1 MQSLNLLPALQELP
15 AAGAAQNRD
24 TRGIIR
30 DLAATDK
37 GLYAAEFAV
46 GVSAGLWAIFDDINV
61 DDQILANL
69 NTAYQS
75 TYPNVAAD
83 HSLHERW
90 AEMVSRGPE
99 AEQGF
104 INGIQGKLAEIE
116 TKDLLEAN
124 GYTNVEIAA
133 NPTQPGWDISAL
145 DPDNAETL
153 IQVKSGL
160 ANYAVQTMD
169 AMDAAP
175 DLAFAVSDEVY
186 GQILE
191 TAPEYAEQILFSIGS
206 AQDLSA
212 DAASNLNILADNMGL
227 DLPDSIGEIIPY
239 AGAIIAGARLV
250 HSVLKTEREFKTAD
264 RTTKNKLQVVQ
275 SLTLMS
281 RMGINTV
288 LATVGGTAG
297 TAAGSILPGL
307 GNIIGGIGGAIGGAA
322 MGMYLNRHLQPH
334 MLSLAL
340 NITGLTRDDLFYYK
354 NQGLIDQTALSFR
367 ATARDLDKQP
377 PLPALLTG
385 TA

>member
-15 AAGAAQNRD
+15 AAGAAQSRD

-30 DLAATDK
+30 ELAATDK

-61 DDQILANL
+61 DDNLMAAYEAAYPGLAG
-69 NTAYQS
+69 
-75 TYPNVAAD
+75 D
-83 HSLHERW
+83 HSLHEHW
-90 AEMVSRGPE
+90 QDIAERG
-99 AEQGF
+99 QDSVTGF
-104 INGIQGKLAEIE
+104 INPLKGKIAEFQA
-116 TKDLLEAN
+116 KDVLESS
-124 GYTNVEIAA
+124 GYTNVEIAPD
-133 NPTQPGWDISAL
+133 PTQPVWDISATA
-145 DPDNAETL
+145 PDGGDVL
-153 IQVKSGL
+153 IQVKAGS
-160 ANYAVQTMD
+160 AHYASQVIAD
-169 AMDAAP
+169 MDAAP
-175 DLAFAVSDEVY
+175 DISFAISDEIY

-191 TAPEYAEQILFSIGS
+191 TAPEYADQVLLNIGS
-206 AQDLSA
+206 AAELTDSVQD
-212 DAASNLNILADNMGL
+212 NLNILADNMGL
-227 DLPDSIGEIIPY
+227 DIPDSIGEIIPY

-297 TAAGSILPGL
+297 TAAGSVLPGL

-354 NQGLIDQTALSFR
+354 NQYLIDQTALSFR
-367 ATARDLDKQP
+367 AAARDLDKQP

>member
-15 AAGAAQNRD
+15 VVGATQSRD

-61 DDQILANL
+61 DDNLTAAYEAAYPGLAG
-69 NTAYQS
+69 
-75 TYPNVAAD
+75 D
-83 HSLHERW
+83 HSLHEHW
-90 AEMVSRGPE
+90 QDIVERGPA
-99 AEQGF
+99 AETGF
-104 INGIQGKLAEIE
+104 INGIQGKLAELE
-116 TKDLLEAN
+116 AKDILEAN
-124 GYTNVEIAA
+124 GYTNVTIAA
-133 NPTQPGWDISAL
+133 DPTQALWDISAIA
-145 DPDNAETL
+145 PDGSEAL
-153 IQVKSGL
+153 IQVKSG
-160 ANYAVQTMD
+160 AATYAAQSMD

-175 DLAFAVSDEVY
+175 DISFAVSDEIY

-191 TAPEYAEQILFSIGS
+191 TAPEYADQVLLNIGS
-206 AQDLSA
+206 AAELTESVQD
-212 DAASNLNILADNMGL
+212 NLNILADNMGL
-227 DLPDSIGEIIPY
+227 DIPDSIGEIIPY

-250 HSVLKTEREFKTAD
+250 HSVLKTEREFKSAD

-354 NQGLIDQTALSFR
+354 NQYLIDQTALSFR

>member
-15 AAGAAQNRD
+15 VAGVTQSRD

-61 DDQILANL
+61 DDNLTAAYEAAYPGLAG
-69 NTAYQS
+69 
-75 TYPNVAAD
+75 D
-83 HSLHERW
+83 HSLHEHW
-90 AEMVSRGPE
+90 QDIVERGPDSVT
-99 AEQGF
+99 GF
-104 INGIQGKLAEIE
+104 INPLKGKIAEFQA
-116 TKDLLEAN
+116 KDVLESS
-124 GYTNVEIAA
+124 GYTNVEIAPD
-133 NPTQPGWDISAL
+133 PTQPVWDLSATA
-145 DPDNAETL
+145 PDGGDVL
-153 IQVKSGL
+153 IQVKAGG
-160 ANYAVQTMD
+160 AQYAGQVIADMD
-169 AMDAAP
+169 DAP
-175 DLAFAVSDEVY
+175 DTLFAVSDEIY

-191 TAPEYAEQILFSIGS
+191 TAPEYADQVLLNIGS
-206 AQDLSA
+206 ATELTDSVQD
-212 DAASNLNILADNMGL
+212 NLNILADNMGL
-227 DLPDSIGEIIPY
+227 EIPDSIGEIIPY

-264 RTTKNKLQVVQ
+264 RPTKNKLQVVQ

-297 TAAGSILPGL
+297 TAAGSVLPGL